1 MIKKLL
7 IISTMFFCIA
17 QYLYASCYTGGT
29 LGEARKGAYEA
40 SDIVF
45 LGILL
50 SVDDNNRYKFLVLET
65 YKGNAFDT
73 IQVIFEKYHCPI
85 YIDDVFSLC
94 IIYGNSS
101 ELYNYIYVDMCSISR
116 SINKPNFL
124 CTDDPLPPL
133 FYENETK
140 NNNML
145 KGIDYIEKQL
155 YNLWWRA
162 EFFNEIEMLR
172 ALKKASDKQNN
183 KDNQN
188 NFSVRIDNLILWFV
202 LLSIVLT
209 NIYLVVKVNN
219 LTRKI
224 KK

>member
-7 IISTMFFCIA
+7 IISTMFFCIT
-17 QYLYASCYTGGT
+17 QFLYAHPIGT
-29 LGEARKGAYEA
+29 LGETRKGAYEV
-40 SDIVF
+40 SDDVF

-50 SVDDNNRYKFLVLET
+50 SIDEKNRCKFLVVEA
-65 YKGNAFDT
+65 YKGYAADT
-73 IQVIFEKYHCPI
+73 VEVRFNGHVRETDIFS
-85 YIDDVFSLC
+85 FW
-94 IIYGNSS
+94 IIYGDSS
-101 ELYNYIYVDMCSISR
+101 EFHDYIYVDESSIIR
-116 SINKPNFL
+116 SINRPDVMCK
-124 CTDDPLPPL
+124 DDPLPPL